1 MESTEDSVCAYIQ
14 EVNKFPSITSEEEKG
29 LIKLM
34 KKGDQEAKE
43 KIITSYLRLVVK
55 LALEVNDSS
64 LSKSDL
70 IAEGNLGLLQ
80 AVERYDP
87 DKGTTLGSF
96 AAWWI
101 KQAIRKA
108 IREKGRTIKKPAA
121 TTRKVKKLQKIRN
134 MLKETL
140 GREPSE
146 NELSVESGLG
156 IREVFRL
163 LQADLTTTSLHIP
176 ISSDEGTLLEDI
188 IPDKNS
194 FAPDH
199 ESERNDEKARLEEII
214 GELGEYEQDI
224 LSLRFGL
231 GKDIPKTI
239 NEVAKEFDCTSEYI
253 QQIETNALT
262 KLRNSLSR
270 AKESKTS

>member
-1 MESTEDSVCAYIQ
+1 MEPSENSVCSYVQ
-14 EVNKFPSITSEEEKG
+14 EVNKFPSISPEEEQ
-29 LIKLM
+29 KLVERIRN
-34 KKGDQEAKE
+34 GDDEAKE
-43 KIITSYLRLVVK
+43 KVITSYLRLVVK
-55 LALEVNDSS
+55 LAHEIKDSPLS
-64 LSKSDL
+64 LSDL

-80 AVERYDP
+80 AVDRYDP

-121 TTRKVKKLQKIRN
+121 TSRKVNKLQKIRN
-134 MLKETL
+134 TLKDKL

-146 NELSVESGLG
+146 NELSAESGLSL
-156 IREVFRL
+156 REIFRL
-163 LQADLTTTSLHIP
+163 TQADLTTTSLHIP
-176 ISSDEGTLLEDI
+176 IGGGDGALLEDI

-194 FAPDH
+194 FPPDD
-199 ESERNDEKARLEEII
+199 ESERNDDKDRLEEII

-231 GKDIPKTI
+231 RNSTPKTVG
-239 NEVAKEFDCTSEYI
+239 EVAKEFDCSSEYI
-253 QQIETNALT
+253 EQIEANALT
-262 KLRNSLSR
+262 KLRQSLSR
-270 AKESKTS
+270 SKNF